1 LTQLGTQ
8 FARVG
13 IHVVCCSSC
22 GGKAIVFCGD
32 DRDDLSE
39 TIVHWSP
46 LRNIA
51 WRNYDRLNVGCN
63 RSFAIKSNRSPTPSH
78 SDHQRKTIGWST
90 IQLNES

>member
-1 LTQLGTQ
+1 ML
-8 FARVG
+8 FAVQVAAEKRLSFAAMIG
-13 IHVVCCSSC
+13 
-22 GGKAIVFCGD
+22 
-32 DRDDLSE
+32 DDLSE

-78 SDHQRKTIGWST
+78 SDHQRKTIGWSS